1 MLSRRALVM
10 AGGGLALAAAP
21 ARAAAIMT
29 DDGFYRED
37 WFLDSFLD
45 LADDLKST
53 AAAGKQLATI
63 WEQPGCPYCRQTH
76 LVNFTQKAIETY
88 IREHFEVIQLNLRGS
103 RIVTDFDGEQLG
115 ERQLAA
121 KYGIRGTPIIQFF
134 SDNGDL
140 SHKAPLE
147 REVSRIPGYAP
158 PRAFLLMF
166 AFVGER
172 AYERG
177 SLRDYL
183 RQQG

>member
-1 MLSRRALVM
+1 MLSRRALMM
-10 AGGGLALAAAP
+10 AGGSFSLAVGP
-21 ARAAAIMT
+21 ARATAIMT

-45 LADDLKST
+45 LTDDLKST
-53 AAAGKQLATI
+53 AAAGKQLVTI

-76 LVNFTQKAIETY
+76 LVNFANKAIETY
-88 IREHFEVIQLNLRGS
+88 IREHFEVVQLNLRGS
-103 RIVTDFDGEQLG
+103 RIVTDFDGERLG

-134 SDNGDL
+134 SDKDDL
-140 SHKAPLE
+140 AHKAPMD
-147 REVSRIPGYAP
+147 REVSRIPGYMP
-158 PRAFLLMF
+158 PRSFLVMF
-166 AFVGER
+166 TFVGER

-183 RQQG
+183 RQYG